1 MKKVKTEEAIEE
13 VTSAS
18 ETHSAIKSVVNY
30 ATQLINAGPSGVA
43 GKGVELGVSTI
54 LGKTVLKSLPTPLN
68 FVAPFLIEKVIM
80 KHGVDEGRDL
90 LIKGLKWV
98 KQVTDDKDEVLI

>member
-1 MKKVKTEEAIEE
+1 MEKIEDIKSE
-13 VTSAS
+13 P

-30 ATQLINAGPSGVA
+30 AAQLISAGPTGVA
-43 GKGVELGVSTI
+43 GKGMELGVSAI
-54 LGKTVLKSLPTPLN
+54 LGKTVLRSLPTPLN

-98 KQVTDDKDEVLI
+98 KHVTEDKDEFLI

>member
-1 MKKVKTEEAIEE
+1 MKKDKTEEVIPEAEN
-13 VTSAS
+13 
-18 ETHSAIKSVVNY
+18 HSAIKSVVNY
-30 ATQLINAGPSGVA
+30 ATQLINAGPSGMA

-98 KQVTDDKDEVLI
+98 KQLTEDKDEVLI